1 MLIRDATPDDMPGLL
16 SLYNEIIETSTAVYL
31 YQPVSLQ
38 NRLDWL
44 AARRA
49 QGFPVLVA
57 VDGSSVLGFSS
68 FGDWRPSTG
77 YLHTV
82 EHSVHV
88 AAGLRGKGV
97 GRALM
102 IPLFERARALKKHVM
117 IGGID
122 AENAASIKFHESLGF
137 EKVSHFREVG
147 RKFGRWLDLA
157 QMQKFLDHPGAERAA

>member
-1 MLIRDATPDDMPGLL
+1 MLIRDATLDDMPGLL
-16 SLYNEIIETSTAVYL
+16 AIYNEIIRSSTAVYL
-31 YQPVSLQ
+31 YDPVT
-38 NRLDWL
+38 LDSRIEWL
-44 AARRA
+44 SGRRA

-57 VDGSSVLGFSS
+57 VDGDRVLGFAS

-88 AAGLRGKGV
+88 AADQRGKGV

-102 IPLFERARALKKHVM
+102 LPLFERARAMNKHVM

-122 AENAASIKFHESLGF
+122 AENAASIAFHQRLGF

-157 QMQKFLDHPGAERAA
+157 QMQKFLDEPGSARAP

>member
-1 MLIRDATPDDMPGLL
+1 MLIRDATLDDMPGLL
-16 SLYNEIIETSTAVYL
+16 SLYNEIILTSTAVYL
-31 YQPVSLQ
+31 YDPVTLES
-38 NRLDWL
+38 RIDWL
-44 AARRA
+44 NARRA

-57 VDGSSVLGFSS
+57 AEGDQVLGFAS
-68 FGDWRPSTG
+68 FGDWRASAG

-88 AAGLRGKGV
+88 AADQRGKGV
-97 GRALM
+97 GQALM
-102 IPLFERARALKKHVM
+102 LPLFERARTMGKHVM

-122 AENAASIKFHESLGF
+122 AENAASIAFHQRLGF

-157 QMQKFLDHPGAERAA
+157 QMQKFLDEPGSARAP